1 MFLWRYCLDEIHFSA
16 NSREYRRWPSIDGL
30 QRKRP
35 RPPECVWGGFRQ
47 APAAP
52 LARPGSPAQPP
63 VVHALTSTHTHTQGG
78 QVLSPPSLW
87 GGNPAWAPRML
98 QAGDAL
104 PGDRPGPRRAART
117 HAHSSPIILTA
128 HPEADFI
135 FITILWER
143 ILVQRGQNGAG
154 NVSELMGSSNPA
166 QAAYAPS
173 PCQGQTDHPGGALR
187 FLKSRQV
194 HG

>member
-1 MFLWRYCLDEIHFSA
+1 MKFTFQPIAGNTGGGPPLTAF
-16 NSREYRRWPSIDGL
+16 REKDQGPLSVCGGGSVRHQPHHWLVLGL
-30 QRKRP
+30 QP
-35 RPPECVWGGFRQ
+35 S
-47 APAAP
+47 P
-52 LARPGSPAQPP
+52 LWFTHSPAPTP
-63 VVHALTSTHTHTQGG
+63 TPRGARSFPL
-78 QVLSPPSLW
+78 PPS
-87 GGNPAWAPRML
+87 GAGTPAWAPRML

-173 PCQGQTDHPGGALR
+173 PSQGQTDHPGGALR